1 MLTKSM
7 KKSRKRKKIDRTED
21 EDDSY
26 VSSILFHAEKVK
38 VKVNMELYLLSLLFA
53 SLFSYFRT
61 TLQWTGHCLSILID
75 RYRWTEGSPR
85 EFGGPGTKE

>member
-1 MLTKSM
+1 MEEQCERRIEMLTKSM

-38 VKVNMELYLLSLLFA
+38 VKVNAEIFVLSVSLSL
-53 SLFSYFRT
+53 SLSLSLSFSG
-61 TLQWTGHCLSILID
+61 QSANKIH
-75 RYRWTEGSPR
+75 
-85 EFGGPGTKE
+85 